1 MFLIFFTVA
10 AWYEGST
17 ILDNPWEWKYS
28 AIFTHLLHGEVI
40 NQQTISQ
47 LDYFVYAAKFKPA
60 YPLLMMVSSMYLVIL
75 IGYRLLK
82 KNHKGFSLFL
92 SILGIFAITA
102 SRFVSH
108 SPTSGGAVFTIALLA
123 SGILCLG
130 VGLTYYLRIV
140 LPKKK
145 VII

>member
-1 MFLIFFTVA
+1 MFLIFFTIA

-17 ILDNPWEWKYS
+17 ILDKPWEWKYS
-28 AIFTHLLHGEVI
+28 AIFTQLLHGEAV

-60 YPLLMMVSSMYLVIL
+60 YPLLMMISSMYLVIL
-75 IGYRLLK
+75 IGYRSLK
-82 KNHKGFSLFL
+82 NSHKGFALFL
-92 SILGIFAITA
+92 FILGISTIAA

-108 SPTSGGAVFTIALLA
+108 SPTSGGAIFAMFLLA
-123 SGILCLG
+123 SGILYLA
-130 VGLTYYLRIV
+130 VGLTYYLRVV